1 LVRAKNGLQS
11 AFDRLDDIR
20 RGGAWFRAEQEL
32 DNIVVEKAS
41 VKRVDSIANCAGL
54 KIVEPLVGGWKE
66 RLGEYRQR
74 PTELVCGLA
83 RGWGVVECRHRY
95 VDDR

>member
-1 LVRAKNGLQS
+1 MTDLTIS
-11 AFDRLDDIR
+11 
-20 RGGAWFRAEQEL
+20 GGEALGSVLSKEL
-32 DNIVVEKAS
+32 DNIVAERAS

-83 RGWGVVECRHRY
+83 RGWE
-95 VDDR
+95 